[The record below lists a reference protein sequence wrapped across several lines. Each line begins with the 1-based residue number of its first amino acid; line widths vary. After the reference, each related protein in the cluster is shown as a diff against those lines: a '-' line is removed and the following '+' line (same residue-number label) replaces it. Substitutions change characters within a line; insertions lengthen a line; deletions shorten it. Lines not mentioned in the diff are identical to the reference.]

1 LEEVSIY
8 VASISWEDLFVKIRN
23 KAIISSSLILFAIL
37 ILDSYVARSLCNTIP
52 RNIVVTAENKY
63 LYIMEEHAKKVGTRI
78 IKANPE
84 EINDESIRSFSYLNF
99 KLTLSDRLP
108 LLW

>member
-1 LEEVSIY
+1 MEEVSIY

-23 KAIISSSLILFAIL
+23 KAIISSSSILFAIL
-37 ILDSYVARSLCNTIP
+37 ILDNYVVRSLCNTIP

-63 LYIMEEHAKKVGTRI
+63 LYIMEEHAKKVEARL

-84 EINDESIRSFSYLNF
+84 EINDELIKSFSYLNF
-99 KLTLSDRLP
+99 NLALSDYLP